1 MTSRLV
7 ASVAVLIVGGAVS
20 VAAHVVVLPRES
32 IAGAEEQY
40 TVRVPTE
47 GDVAT
52 VSVEL
57 EIPDGVRVTDVP
69 ESVRYTF
76 QLARDSNRVVSI
88 TWTQTIAPGQRAE
101 FVFGAQNPD
110 SGEVVWKAHQR
121 FADGTASHWVGAGD
135 DARPASVTN
144 LRPSP
149 TRR

>member
-1 MTSRLV
+1 MRSRLV
-7 ASVAVLIVGGAVS
+7 ASVAVLIVGGVVS
-20 VAAHVVVLPRES
+20 AAAHVVVLPLES
-32 IAGAEEQY
+32 TAGADEQY

-88 TWTQTIAPGQRAE
+88 TWTQTIAPGERAE
-101 FVFGAQNPD
+101 FVFGAQNPISD
-110 SGEVVWKAHQR
+110 LRTA
-121 FADGTASHWVGAGD
+121 TASHWVGAGG